1 MPSTMPCATS
11 MNTGNNCSESLPMD
25 NSSTLRNALMLTPLI
40 GVTHS
45 LMAAVGLCLMF
56 LVVTQLFGLAMG
68 ALRSRLVPA
77 TRMLASIL
85 LAATLT
91 SCAEL
96 MAQAWSLQ
104 WQQHLGIYGALI
116 ALQCV
121 VLEHTGVFQSD
132 WRQRLRLNSLFA
144 TLMITLGLLRELI
157 GNGTLGNHLS
167 WLFGATQT
175 DWHGWVLVAD
185 GGLRLTTLVPG
196 GFILLGLM
204 IAAWQAW
211 HPTPT
216 H

>member
-1 MPSTMPCATS
+1 

>member
-1 MPSTMPCATS
+1 

-56 LVVTQLFGLAMG
+56 MVVTQLFGLAMG
-68 ALRSRLVPA
+68 ALRSRLIPA

-121 VLEHTGVFQSD
+121 VLEHTGVFKSD

-144 TLMITLGLLRELI
+144 TLMIALGLLRELI

-211 HPTPT
+211 RPTPT

>member
-1 MPSTMPCATS
+1 
-11 MNTGNNCSESLPMD
+11 MN

-45 LMAAVGLCLMF
+45 LMTAVGLCLMF

-196 GFILLGLM
+196 GFIMLGLL

>member
-1 MPSTMPCATS
+1 

-25 NSSTLRNALMLTPLI
+25 NSSALRNTLMLTPLI
-40 GVTHS
+40 GATQS
-45 LMAAVGLCLMF
+45 LMAAVGLCLIFM
-56 LVVTQLFGLAMG
+56 VVTQLFSLAMG
-68 ALRSRLVPA
+68 ALRSRLIPA
-77 TRMLASIL
+77 TRLLASIL

-104 WQQHLGIYGALI
+104 WQQHLGFYGALI

-121 VLEHTGVFQSD
+121 VLEHTGFFQNG
-132 WRQRLRLNSLFA
+132 WRQRLRFNGLFA
-144 TLMITLGLLRELI
+144 TLMIALGLLRELI

-167 WLFGATQT
+167 WLSGATQT
-175 DWHGWVLVAD
+175 DWQGWVLMAD
-185 GGLRLTTLVPG
+185 GGLRLATLVPG
-196 GFILLGLM
+196 GFILLGLL

-211 HPTPT
+211 RPTPT